1 MRSIEA
7 RGAAYRGGSHYP
19 GRVSSRTSFLHLA
32 IVATLAASTTAPVRA
47 VSEPRPEPIRLGLY
61 EWMATAPIVIAAD
74 IVADDG
80 KLVQAVVRSPIKG
93 GLAPGASVLIDQ
105 RQANRDRELGVAA
118 LDLTKGRGYLV
129 LLKPSTRRKKSPS
142 PVYELVRGLNGARL
156 LPVEGSAATIAAA
169 ARLAE
174 VQERR
179 NDEFVWETLPDF
191 LQDENPVLVDEALDL
206 YVKFRRERVNL
217 VPIVQPLLEHPRP
230 DVRRRAALLLGRVL
244 VRAEAGQVAE
254 RPRVVAEL
262 TGRARRDD
270 DVAVRREATSALA
283 ALPDAGIDETLR
295 VIARDDPDQDVR
307 FEAEKSIFER
317 SQVAVPKRSD

>member
-1 MRSIEA
+1 
-7 RGAAYRGGSHYP
+7 
-19 GRVSSRTSFLHLA
+19 L
-32 IVATLAASTTAPVRA
+32 
-47 VSEPRPEPIRLGLY
+47 
-61 EWMATAPIVIAAD
+61 
-74 IVADDG
+74 
-80 KLVQAVVRSPIKG
+80 
-93 GLAPGASVLIDQ
+93 
-105 RQANRDRELGVAA
+105 
-118 LDLTKGRGYLV
+118 
-129 LLKPSTRRKKSPS
+129 LLKPSTRRKSEPS
-142 PVYELVRGLNGARL
+142 PVYDLVRGSGGARP
-156 LPVEGSAATIAAA
+156 LPVEGSAATVAAA
-169 ARLAE
+169 SRLAE

-179 NDEFVWETLPDF
+179 NDEFFWEVLPDF

-206 YVKFRRERVNL
+206 YLKFRREKVDL

-244 VRAEAGQVAE
+244 VRAEGGQVAE
-254 RPRVVAEL
+254 RPRIVAEL

-317 SQVAVPKRSD
+317 SQVAAPKRSD

>member
-1 MRSIEA
+1 MRSIEG
-7 RGAAYRGGSHYP
+7 RGAAHRRRSHYP
-19 GRVSSRTSFLHLA
+19 GLVNSRISFLHLA
-32 IVATLAASTTAPVRA
+32 IVASIVAGAPGDVRA
-47 VSEPRPEPIRLGLY
+47 VTEPRPEPIKLGLY

-74 IVADDG
+74 VVADDG
-80 KLVQAVVRSPIKG
+80 KLVQAIVRTPIKG
-93 GLAPGASVLIDQ
+93 GLAVNAVALIDQ
-105 RQANRDRELGVAA
+105 RQANRDRAVGAAA
-118 LDLTKGRGYLV
+118 LDLTKGRAYL
-129 LLKPSTRRKKSPS
+129 LLLQPSTRRKSEPS
-142 PVYELVRGLNGARL
+142 PVYDLVRGAGGARP
-156 LPVEGSAATIAAA
+156 LPLEGSAATVAAA
-169 ARLAE
+169 SRLAE

-179 NDEFVWETLPDF
+179 SDEFFWAILPDF

-206 YVKFRRERVNL
+206 YVKFRREKVDL

-230 DVRRRAALLLGRVL
+230 DIRRRAALLLGRVL
-244 VRAEAGQVAE
+244 ARAEGGAVAE
-254 RPRVVAEL
+254 RPRIVAEL

-317 SQVAVPKRSD
+317 SQVAAPKRAD

>member
-1 MRSIEA
+1 
-7 RGAAYRGGSHYP
+7 
-19 GRVSSRTSFLHLA
+19 LA
-32 IVATLAASTTAPVRA
+32 IVASIVAGAPGDVRA
-47 VSEPRPEPIRLGLY
+47 VTEPRPEPIKLGLY

-74 IVADDG
+74 VVADDG
-80 KLVQAVVRSPIKG
+80 KLVQAIVRTPIKG
-93 GLAPGASVLIDQ
+93 GLAVNAVALIDQ
-105 RQANRDRELGVAA
+105 RQANRDRAVGAAA
-118 LDLTKGRGYLV
+118 LDLTKGRAYL
-129 LLKPSTRRKKSPS
+129 LLLQPSTRRKSEPS
-142 PVYELVRGLNGARL
+142 PVYDLVRGAGGARP
-156 LPVEGSAATIAAA
+156 LPLEGSAATVAAA
-169 ARLAE
+169 SRLAE

-179 NDEFVWETLPDF
+179 SDEFFWAILPDF

-206 YVKFRRERVNL
+206 YVKFRREKVDL

-230 DVRRRAALLLGRVL
+230 DIRRRAALLLGRVL
-244 VRAEAGQVAE
+244 ARAEGGAVAE
-254 RPRVVAEL
+254 RPRIVAEL

-317 SQVAVPKRSD
+317 SQVAAPKRAD